1 MLILPQQL
9 QNDIEQYAQKVQ
21 DFTNGIISET
31 EFKVFRVPMGV
42 YEQRKNG
49 TYMVRVRCVAGYIT
63 PKLLQVVC
71 DIAEKYGSKLL
82 HITTRQEFQI
92 QNISLENSVHI
103 ISELYQ
109 YGLTTRG
116 GGGNTVRNIMASVDS
131 GIAKDEIFDV
141 FPYAVN
147 LTNFL
152 ISQPSSWALPRKY
165 KISFSNSSKDT
176 GYAIFNDLGFIAKQ
190 QDSTQGF
197 AVYVGGSLS
206 SQPMIGELLF
216 NFIPSSDIYTVAEA
230 VKQVFNKYGNRR
242 NKHKARLRFIF
253 YKYGTEQV
261 LNWIRTAYNELKTI
275 ETSYLFEPITL
286 SKQTDFDK
294 NIYTDNSDSNFIL
307 WKKRYVTQQKQ
318 KGYVSFEI
326 PCKYGNFS
334 PSTLRDLAKYFEPYG
349 DDIIRFSMRQT
360 IFVRNIPEIHIYEIY
375 SFLKQHNFANTES
388 KLIHS
393 IVSCTGADTCRLGI
407 CLAKGASNAIQ
418 QKLLET
424 PQAWDFAS
432 QLRINI
438 SGCPNSCGQHSNAD
452 IGFYGKVGKGE
463 HMYPAY
469 TVMLGGSI
477 GENNSKFGLPL
488 TTIAAKDIDFFTKE
502 ILHDFEAKQQMF
514 SNFTEYALSEYP
526 KHIAE
531 KFQNEPDYKKQ
542 NDYFYDFG
550 ASSQFS
556 LKGRGAGECSAGIFD
571 MIDVDFT
578 AIQKA
583 KYNFTILQNTTE
595 IAENAY
601 NLAKYASRMLLVTKG
616 YDYKGIS
623 DIFQGFIQ
631 CFINEKLISQKY
643 LPLILEMAQA
653 NIDYA
658 YKHQQEIIQ
667 LADDVC
673 ALYNSLDDSLQ
684 YPKIDAIANTTN
696 ATNSYHKDLRGV
708 TCPMNFVKTKIELS
722 KIQSGDLLEILL
734 DDGAPIQNVPG
745 SVRNEGHTVLAEE
758 KVETYWKVVIK
769 KQ

>member
-1 MLILPQQL
+1 
-9 QNDIEQYAQKVQ
+9 
-21 DFTNGIISET
+21 
-31 EFKVFRVPMGV
+31 
-42 YEQRKNG
+42 
-49 TYMVRVRCVAGYIT
+49 
-63 PKLLQVVC
+63 
-71 DIAEKYGSKLL
+71 
-82 HITTRQEFQI
+82 
-92 QNISLENSVHI
+92 
-103 ISELYQ
+103 
-109 YGLTTRG
+109 
-116 GGGNTVRNIMASVDS
+116 
-131 GIAKDEIFDV
+131 
-141 FPYAVN
+141 
-147 LTNFL
+147 
-152 ISQPSSWALPRKY
+152 
-165 KISFSNSSKDT
+165 
-176 GYAIFNDLGFIAKQ
+176 
-190 QDSTQGF
+190 
-197 AVYVGGSLS
+197 
-206 SQPMIGELLF
+206 
-216 NFIPSSDIYTVAEA
+216 
-230 VKQVFNKYGNRR
+230 
-242 NKHKARLRFIF
+242 
-253 YKYGTEQV
+253 
-261 LNWIRTAYNELKTI
+261 
-275 ETSYLFEPITL
+275 
-286 SKQTDFDK
+286 
-294 NIYTDNSDSNFIL
+294 
-307 WKKRYVTQQKQ
+307 
-318 KGYVSFEI
+318 
-326 PCKYGNFS
+326 
-334 PSTLRDLAKYFEPYG
+334 
-349 DDIIRFSMRQT
+349 
-360 IFVRNIPEIHIYEIY
+360 
-375 SFLKQHNFANTES
+375 
-388 KLIHS
+388 
-393 IVSCTGADTCRLGI
+393 
-407 CLAKGASNAIQ
+407 LAKGASNAIQ